1 MSDWNIGDL
10 ALCVEA
16 GDWFDADNEV
26 FDSFGPEVGSVCTVE
41 GFGECNGRMSLLLIE
56 WPADEFTASAF
67 RKMRPDEQE
76 ACEPEFVTLL
86 ERIKQKVSA

>member
-10 ALCVEA
+10 AVCVEP
-16 GDWFDADNEV
+16 GDWFDINKRV

-41 GFGECNGRMSLLLIE
+41 GFGECSGEMSLLLFE

-67 RKMRPDEQE
+67 RKIRPDAAEGHASDWE
-76 ACEPEFVTLL
+76 LIL
-86 ERIKQKVSA
+86 EGSKRKVSA